1 MRTTRLFV
9 VISLI
14 LVIEMVPIA
23 LSNTSQADDSIT
35 KYCIDGGPFCGDK
48 KTDCKA
54 LLEGVV
60 GDHKCLEVII
70 S

>member
-1 MRTTRLFV
+1 
-9 VISLI
+9 
-14 LVIEMVPIA
+14 MVP
-23 LSNTSQADDSIT
+23 LSSSNTSQADDSIS

-48 KTDCKA
+48 KTDCKT
-54 LLEGVV
+54 LLEGVD

>member
-1 MRTTRLFV
+1 MNMTILFV
-9 VISLI
+9 VIS
-14 LVIEMVPIA
+14 VVPVVATVPIT
-23 LSNTSQADDSIT
+23 LSNTTQVDDSIS

-48 KTDCKA
+48 KTDCKT

-70 S
+70 I

>member
-1 MRTTRLFV
+1 MGTTFLFV
-9 VISLI
+9 VISL
-14 LVIEMVPIA
+14 VMVVSMVPLS
-23 LSNTSQADDSIT
+23 LSNTTQADDSIS

-60 GDHKCLEVII
+60 GDHKCLQVII

>member
-1 MRTTRLFV
+1 MRSIVLFIA
-9 VISLI
+9 ISLL
-14 LVIEMVPIA
+14 LVIAMVPIA
-23 LSNTSQADDSIT
+23 LSNTSQVDDSIS
-35 KYCIDGGPFCGDK
+35 KYCIDGGPYCGDK

>member
-1 MRTTRLFV
+1 MKSIVLFV
-9 VISLI
+9 SISLI
-14 LVIEMVPIA
+14 LVIAMVAIA
-23 LSNTSQADDSIT
+23 LPNMVEADKPIT

-54 LLEGVV
+54 LLDGVT

-70 S
+70 G

>member
-1 MRTTRLFV
+1 MNMTLLFV
-9 VISLI
+9 VVSL
-14 LVIEMVPIA
+14 VPVVAMVPIS
-23 LSNTSQADDSIT
+23 LSNTSQIDDSIS

-54 LLEGVV
+54 LLEGVFEE
-60 GDHKCLEVII
+60 HKCLEVII